1 VKTESAPAAKQANT
15 ESAQPA
21 SSVAPASVSAKTAAA
36 AAKPDATK
44 KDDGP
49 AAAGKAESAPAV
61 KPAKSESAKPAPA
74 PSAPAEKR
82 SVISTR
88 ELVKVYGQRTV
99 VGGVNIRVSAG
110 EIVGLLGPNGAG
122 KTTTFYMIVGL
133 VPATRGS
140 VFLDDRPITKLRM
153 HQRARNGLGYLPQEP
168 SIFRTLTVE
177 ENVRAIVETLDI
189 PRKQHA
195 ARTKEHLDELGLFH
209 LAKQRAYTLSGGERR
224 RLEIARALVTRP
236 KFLLMDEPFSGVDP
250 ISVADVQKI
259 VLELKKR
266 GIGIL
271 ITDHNVRETLRIVD
285 RAYLIHQGRVL
296 TEGSGEYLINDAKAR
311 EFYLG
316 EHFDL

>member
-1 VKTESAPAAKQANT
+1 MSTPAA
-15 ESAQPA
+15 SP
-21 SSVAPASVSAKTAAA
+21 S
-36 AAKPDATK
+36 
-44 KDDGP
+44 
-49 AAAGKAESAPAV
+49 
-61 KPAKSESAKPAPA
+61 PAPA
-74 PSAPAEKR
+74 PSPKPTDTAVPASGPAKPGTALAAR

-88 ELVKVYGQRTV
+88 EIVKTYGQRTV
-99 VGGVNIRVSAG
+99 VAGVNLRMAAG

-140 VFLDDRPITKLRM
+140 VYLDDQPITKLRM
-153 HQRARNGLGYLPQEP
+153 HQRARAGLGYLPQEP

-177 ENVRAIVETLDI
+177 ENVRAIVETLDL
-189 PRKQHA
+189 PRRLHT
-195 ARTKEHLDELGLFH
+195 ARTKEHLDELGLWH

-259 VLELKKR
+259 VLNLKKR

-296 TEGSGEYLINDAKAR
+296 TEGTSEFLINEPKAR
-311 EFYLG
+311 QFYLG
-316 EHFDL
+316 EDFNL

>member
-1 VKTESAPAAKQANT
+1 MSTPAASPTPPPQPAASTASAPAR
-15 ESAQPA
+15 
-21 SSVAPASVSAKTAAA
+21 
-36 AAKPDATK
+36 
-44 KDDGP
+44 
-49 AAAGKAESAPAV
+49 AV
-61 KPAKSESAKPAPA
+61 
-74 PSAPAEKR
+74 
-82 SVISTR
+82 IGTR
-88 ELVKVYGQRTV
+88 ELVKTYGQRTV
-99 VGGVNIRVSAG
+99 VGGVNIRVTAG

-133 VPATRGS
+133 VPATRGE
-140 VFLDDRPITKLRM
+140 VLLDGKPITRLRM
-153 HQRARNGLGYLPQEP
+153 HQRARTGLGYLPQEP

-177 ENVRAIVETLDI
+177 ENVRAIVETLDL
-189 PRKQHA
+189 PRRLHG
-195 ARTKEHLDELGLFH
+195 ARTKEHLDELGLWH

-259 VLELKKR
+259 VLDLKKR

-296 TEGSGEYLINDAKAR
+296 TEGSGEFLIHDAKAR

-316 EHFDL
+316 ENFNL